1 MEETN
6 RIIGID
12 LGTTFSAVA
21 VLEGGK
27 PVIIPNSEGERT
39 TASVVRI
46 KGSEIVAGTPAR
58 RQAVIDPV
66 HTVRSIKR
74 HMGTDYTVE
83 IDNQVYTPQQIS
95 AFILQKLKKDA
106 ESYLGKKVTKAVI
119 TVPAYFTDSQRQA
132 TKDAGTIAGLK
143 VERIINEPTA
153 AALAYGLD
161 KQNYHTVL
169 VFDFGGGTFDVSIL
183 ELGDGVFEVKATRG
197 NNKLGG
203 DDIDDLLVDW
213 LANNFKKDNAVD
225 LMGDKSTV
233 QRLREASE
241 NAKKELSSKLETE
254 INLPF
259 IANKNGV
266 PLHLNVN
273 LTRAKFESLISEILE
288 KLKEPTLKAIED
300 AKITPDKID
309 KVILV
314 GGSTRIPS
322 VQGLVEK
329 IIGKTPEKSVNP
341 DEAVALGA
349 AIQGGVL
356 AGDVKDVLLLDVT
369 PLSLGI
375 ETLGGIMTN
384 LIARNT
390 TVPVKKSK
398 TFTTA
403 TDNQTAVTIKV
414 FQGERPMAED
424 NKLLGQFDLIGILP
438 APRGV
443 PQVEVSFDIDVNGIV
458 HVSAKDLATKKEQ
471 SIRIT
476 GSGNL
481 SDDEVERMRKD
492 AEKFAEEDK
501 KKKESIETLNEADS
515 LVIASEKVLKE
526 IEGKVDQKKLD
537 ETKKEIS
544 ALKELV
550 DKKESD
556 VSKIKAQIDLL
567 NKKVQEISSEL
578 YNKAQAETKADG
590 KNEKSKNED
599 KDNKENVYDADFKV
613 EDDKEK
619 EEK

>member
-46 KGSEIVAGTPAR
+46 KGGEIVAGTPAR
-58 RQAVIDPV
+58 RQAIVDPI

-74 HMGTDYTVE
+74 HMGTDFTIE
-83 IDNQVYTPQQIS
+83 IDNEVYTPQQIS

-203 DDIDDLLVDW
+203 DDIDDLLVEW
-213 LANNFKKDNAVD
+213 LANNFKKENGID
-225 LMGDKSTV
+225 LMADKSTV

-273 LTRAKFESLISEILE
+273 LTRAKFESLIGDILE

-384 LIARNT
+384 LIPRNT

-414 FQGERPMAED
+414 YQGERPMAED

-443 PQVEVSFDIDVNGIV
+443 PQVEVTFDIDVNGIV

-481 SDDEVERMRKD
+481 SDDEVERMRKE

-515 LVIASEKVLKE
+515 LVIASEKILKDV
-526 IEGKVDQKKLD
+526 EGKVNEKKL
-537 ETKKEIS
+537 EEVKKEIS

-556 VSKIKAQIDLL
+556 VSKIRAQIDLL
-567 NKKVQEISSEL
+567 NKKVQEISSEI
-578 YNKAQAETKADG
+578 YSKAQAESKPD
-590 KNEKSKNED
+590 NKSKNGKEEGQ
-599 KDNKENVYDADFKV
+599 DNKEKVYDADFKV
-613 EDDKEK
+613 EDEK
-619 EEK
+619 ENEKK

>member
-1 MEETN
+1 
-6 RIIGID
+6 
-12 LGTTFSAVA
+12 
-21 VLEGGK
+21 
-27 PVIIPNSEGERT
+27 
-39 TASVVRI
+39 
-46 KGSEIVAGTPAR
+46 
-58 RQAVIDPV
+58 
-66 HTVRSIKR
+66 
-74 HMGTDYTVE
+74 MGTDYTVE
-83 IDNQVYTPQQIS
+83 IDNQAYTPQQIS

-106 ESYLGKKVTKAVI
+106 ESYLGKTVKRAVI

-132 TKDAGTIAGLK
+132 TKDAGTIAGLT

-203 DDIDDLLVDW
+203 DDIDEIIIDW
-213 LANNFKKDNAVD
+213 LASNFKKENGID
-225 LMGDKSTV
+225 LMADKSTV

-266 PLHLNVN
+266 PLHLSVN

-300 AKITPDKID
+300 AKVTPDKID

-329 IIGKTPEKSVNP
+329 IIGKAPEKSVNP

-398 TFTTA
+398 IFTTA

-443 PQVEVSFDIDVNGIV
+443 PQVEVTFDIDVNGIV

-481 SDDEVERMRKD
+481 SDDEVERMRKE

-515 LVIASEKVLKE
+515 LVIASEKVLKD
-526 IEGKVDQKKLD
+526 IEGKVNQKKLD
-537 ETKKEIS
+537 EVKKEI
-544 ALKELV
+544 ATLKELV

-556 VSKIKAQIDLL
+556 VSKIRAQIDLL
-567 NKKVQEISSEL
+567 NKKVQEISSEI
-578 YNKAQAETKADG
+578 YNKAQAESKPDNTSEKDKEEG
-590 KNEKSKNED
+590 KN
-599 KDNKENVYDADFKV
+599 NKEKVYDADFKV
-613 EDDKEK
+613 EDDKEN
-619 EEK
+619 EKK